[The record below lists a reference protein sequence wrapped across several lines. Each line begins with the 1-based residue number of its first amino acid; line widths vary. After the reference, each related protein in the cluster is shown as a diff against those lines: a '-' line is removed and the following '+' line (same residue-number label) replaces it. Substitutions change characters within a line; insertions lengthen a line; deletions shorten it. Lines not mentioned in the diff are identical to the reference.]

1 MAVMESLQ
9 QPKSLVDQ
17 AYQVILDALCDG
29 TLKPDERLTQEEIA
43 ARLNVSRQPVT
54 HALAVL
60 KAQGFLTQAG
70 RRGLMVT
77 PIKPEFFQAIYEL
90 RSAVEPLAVTLA
102 IPRLDA
108 AAIATARGLIAKG
121 REMVAAKDA
130 GGGLQA
136 DIDFH
141 AFIYDQSGNA
151 LIADSMRL
159 HWHHLRRAMSQ
170 VLSYPGMSEAVW
182 QQHEKILDE
191 MIAGNSEG
199 ASAMMRHHLLDA
211 FARVSSGAAKTA

>member
-1 MAVMESLQ
+1 MESLQ

-17 AYQVILDALCDG
+17 AYEVILNALCDG

-60 KAQGFLTQAG
+60 KAQGFLAQTG
-70 RRGLMVT
+70 RRGLTVT
-77 PIKPEFFQAIYEL
+77 AIKPEFFQAIYQL
-90 RSAVEPLAVTLA
+90 RTAVEPLAVSLA
-102 IPRLDA
+102 IPRLDDA
-108 AAIATARGLIAKG
+108 AKGAANAIIARG
-121 REMVAAKDA
+121 RDMVARQDP
-130 GGGLQA
+130 GGGLAA

-141 AFIYDQSGNA
+141 AFIYDLSGNT

-170 VLSYPGMSEAVW
+170 VLAYPGMSEAVW
-182 QQHEKILDE
+182 QQHEKILQA
-191 MIAGNSEG
+191 MIAGDDAQATSL
-199 ASAMMRHHLLDA
+199 MRHHLMDA
-211 FARVSSGAAKTA
+211 FERVSSATKPA

>member
-1 MAVMESLQ
+1 MESLQ

-17 AYQVILDALCDG
+17 AYEVILNALCDG

-60 KAQGFLTQAG
+60 KAQGFLAQTG
-70 RRGLMVT
+70 KRGLTVT
-77 PIKPEFFQAIYEL
+77 AIKPEFFEAIYQL
-90 RSAVEPLAVTLA
+90 RSAVEPLAVSLA
-102 IPRLDA
+102 IPRLDDA
-108 AAIATARGLIAKG
+108 AKTAARDIIARG
-121 REMVAAKDA
+121 REMVARQDG
-130 GGGLQA
+130 GGGLSA

-141 AFIYDQSGNA
+141 AFIYDLSGNR

-170 VLSYPGMSEAVW
+170 VLAYPGMSEAVW
-182 QQHEKILDE
+182 QQHEKILQA
-191 MIAGNSEG
+191 MIAGDEAQATSL
-199 ASAMMRHHLLDA
+199 MRHHLIDA
-211 FARVSSGAAKTA
+211 FERVSSASKSP